1 MPWCDA
7 CDGMID
13 DDRLTDEGECPVCGE
28 QLARR
33 KIPWTFKVMGAG
45 TAVYLG
51 WRAYQGIAWL
61 IHHG

>member
-1 MPWCDA
+1 
-7 CDGMID
+7 MID
-13 DDRLTDEGECPVCGE
+13 DDELTDDGECPVCGE
-28 QLARR
+28 QVARR